1 MHSHPEVT
9 FCAHRNA
16 EFISQYDVLMAV
28 SVGVYRARI
37 RLAPGSNK
45 GRIIK
50 KIAPRFH
57 YDDISLSPHLF
68 SSPSSRP
75 VECVYARAY
84 AFVMHST
91 VI

>member
-37 RLAPGSNK
+37 GLASGSNK

-57 YDDISLSPHLF
+57 YDDISLSSHLL
-68 SSPSSRP
+68 SSPSRP